1 VRMHCTCYDMSYI
14 LVNRHVPSVLRIVR
28 CTLDAIG
35 QLASAINKK
44 YLKAD
49 ADAPV
54 IKPVLIV
61 QCDQFGIAHAPFA
74 QGRSF
79 LTERGFGDCKVLIH
93 QRRDG
98 KKSGDAESDDSQAD
112 LRLVEVLARYVTEFM
127 CHVAFNEVF
136 DTESVLFLAAV
147 NSLLPLQ
154 IFLEQLS
161 QRITHRACE

>member
-1 VRMHCTCYDMSYI
+1 MIFSTCS
-14 LVNRHVPSVLRIVR
+14 LTQCPVSNFPR

-44 YLKAD
+44 YLQAN

-98 KKSGDAESDDSQAD
+98 KKSGDAESDDSLTD
-112 LRLVEVLARYVTEFM
+112 LRLVEVLARYAIQSM
-127 CHVAFNEVF
+127 
-136 DTESVLFLAAV
+136 
-147 NSLLPLQ
+147 
-154 IFLEQLS
+154 
-161 QRITHRACE
+161 